1 MKPHSYQSIVH
12 VLTDAVVSQSVSGH
26 IRVKF
31 KDLNLNKAT
40 QESLKEHGISL
51 GRVADTL
58 NSLSDDSADKEKLL
72 TTSHLSDIE
81 QTLCHLIL
89 SLMQPPPYFTDKVSC
104 DSTVYRS
111 TDVATA
117 SW

>member
-1 MKPHSYQSIVH
+1 MKTHSHHSIVH
-12 VLTDAVVSQSVSGH
+12 VLADAVVSQCVNAH

-31 KDLNLNKAT
+31 KDLNLSKAT
-40 QESLKEHGISL
+40 QESLEEHGISL

-72 TTSHLSDIE
+72 TTSHLNDIE

-89 SLMQPPPYFTDKVSC
+89 SLMQPPPYFPDKVSC
-104 DSTVYRS
+104 DSTVYSS